1 MGTRSFTKIRDEDNR
16 LICIIYRQFD
26 SYPEGHGVDLANFL
40 KGRRLVNG
48 YNENDMSGPVS
59 NGMGCLAASLVAFLK
74 TAEHIN
80 VSNNKIGNIY
90 LHPMDFDDTDWLDY
104 IYTITPTRVVVY
116 RPGGDDSIFEGT
128 WEEYQSW
135 IKGMCENC

>member
-40 KGRRLVNG
+40 KDRRLVNG
-48 YNENDMSGPVS
+48 YNERDMVGPVS

-90 LHPMDFDDTDWLDY
+90 LYSMDFEDTDWLDY
-104 IYTITPTRVVVY
+104 IYTISPTHITVFCT
-116 RPGGDDSIFEGT
+116 GEFEPQFKGT

-135 IKGMCENC
+135 IKKMCESC